1 MTEEQ
6 RVAAVQHK
14 LQQIVLSV
22 ARTHSGEPVDDVREV
37 LAMAIAAA
45 GIPEQPQKWVADTAS
60 EITSGRLVVL
70 NTDEDRRLGV
80 PREALDPV
88 DPETDRTS

>member
-22 ARTHSGEPVDDVREV
+22 ARTHSGEPVEDVRDV

-45 GIPEQPQKWVADTAS
+45 GITEQPEKWVADTAA
-60 EITSGRLVVL
+60 EIAGGRLVVL
-70 NTDEDRRLGV
+70 NADEDRRLGV
-80 PREALDPV
+80 AREAVDPV